1 MRQSAIDF
9 QSKRISL
16 DGVLTTPR
24 EHPPPYPAVVV
35 CHAHPTLG
43 GNMDSPLVTAICRA
57 ADAMGFATL
66 RFNFRGVGN
75 SQGEFTNGDRE
86 HEDVKAALNV
96 MKRWP
101 DVDGKRLALVAH
113 SFSAGVALKG
123 LKQTKAAGSLVLI
136 APPISSLQ
144 GSRARRD
151 KRPKLFIVGQNDKIS
166 PTAELQRILDEM
178 ADPVNFAEI
187 PGADHGLIG
196 HEVRVA
202 DRVAEFL
209 AESLNQ

>member
-1 MRQSAIDF
+1 MRQSAISF
-9 QSKRISL
+9 ESKKASL
-16 DGVLTTPR
+16 DGVLTTPQ
-24 EHPPPYPAVVV
+24 ELPPPYPAVVV

-43 GNMDSPLVTAICRA
+43 GSMDSLLVTAICRA

-66 RFNFRGVGN
+66 RFNFRGVGD
-75 SQGEFTNGDRE
+75 SQGEFTNGNRE

-101 DVDGKRLALVAH
+101 DVDGKRLTLVAH
-113 SFSAGVALKG
+113 SFGAGVVLKG

-144 GSRARRD
+144 GPRIRKD
-151 KRPKLFIVGQNDKIS
+151 KRSKLFIVGRNDKIS
-166 PTAELQRILDEM
+166 PTAELQRVLDEM
-178 ADPVNFAEI
+178 ADPVNFTEI
-187 PGADHGLIG
+187 PDADHGLVG
-196 HEVRVA
+196 HEGKVA

-209 AESLNQ
+209 TVSQNQ

>member
-1 MRQSAIDF
+1 MRQSAISF
-9 QSKRISL
+9 ESKGASL
-16 DGVLTTPR
+16 DGVLTTPQ
-24 EHPPPYPAVVV
+24 ELPPPYPAVIV

-57 ADAMGFATL
+57 ADASGFATL
-66 RFNFRGVGN
+66 RFNFRGVGS

-113 SFSAGVALKG
+113 SFGAGVALKG
-123 LKQTKAAGSLVLI
+123 LKQTRAAESLVLI
-136 APPISSLQ
+136 SPPISSLQ
-144 GSRARRD
+144 GSGAKKD
-151 KRPKLFIVGQNDKIS
+151 KRPKLFIVGRNDKVS

-187 PGADHGLIG
+187 PD
-196 HEVRVA
+196 
-202 DRVAEFL
+202 AE
-209 AESLNQ
+209 AAPG